1 MATFNERIQV
11 VIDVVTDKATK
22 GFKDF
27 RTAVG
32 EAEGFTGKLK
42 AGVSSL
48 GGVFGA
54 ATSGP
59 VAMGAAVTAAGKFAL
74 DAANQFSELGVSIGK
89 FSDAAGLATD
99 DASRWVEVA
108 GDVGVNT
115 DTLTRVFDKLNKSID
130 PGVFDQLG
138 IAIARTSE
146 GNVNVSETFLNVI
159 DKLNQIQDPA
169 QRAEYAAKLLGKGW
183 TDVAELVGMSANDI
197 RKQLAGVD
205 AQKVFTPA
213 EVKQARDYRAA
224 MDNLND
230 AVEKIAIS
238 IGQKLGPQVAAAANT
253 LADFADVAGRIVDI
267 GDKIHGNSGGFLSGF
282 DKLFNGD
289 GSILERAVSASKD
302 FVSTVPFIGDWLSD
316 QIPNIKIVSQEYS
329 GYTDNLAKLGD
340 AAGGTARYLGL
351 LAEHTRESSDAAADL
366 TDNARLAKAQ
376 LKLLQDQIDG
386 RKSFIDLQIQL
397 RDNAEK
403 INTLSEDFKKGK
415 ITAEDYYLGVASS
428 ALDSKG
434 AVADYVSTVD
444 AIPETQKLELTAT
457 LDPASPGAIVNQIQ
471 GSLDSHVFQVR
482 AETARENRSPLNGG
496 TGGNGGPG
504 GNGGVTVVV
513 NAPVGANLH
522 EAGKQVHDAL
532 QAYYRNGGPQ

>member
-59 VAMGAAVTAAGKFAL
+59 VAMGAAVVAAGKFAA
-74 DAANQFSELGVSIGK
+74 DAVTDYANLGVQVAD
-89 FSDAAGLATD
+89 FAAATGTTTEA
-99 DASRWVEVA
+99 ASRLIEVT
-108 GDVGVNT
+108 GDLGIST
-115 DTLTRVFDKLNKSID
+115 DALQSTLGKLNKSID
-130 PGVFDQLG
+130 PKLFDDLGVS
-138 IAIARTSE
+138 IAHTSS
-146 GNVNVSETFLNVI
+146 GAVDVNGTFLNVI
-159 DKLNQIQDPA
+159 DRLRAIKDPA
-169 QRAEYAAKLLGKGW
+169 EQARVGAQLLGKGW
-183 TDVAELVGMSANDI
+183 QSVAPLIARSAKDI
-197 RKQLAGVD
+197 KDQLAGVSD
-205 AQKVFTPA
+205 VKVFSKEDTDKAQKFDKAMKDLSDATQELALKLGEELLPVVTNTLGPLGDLAGRFQDLNEKIVPGGKTPL
-213 EVKQARDYRAA
+213 EGF
-224 MDNLND
+224 NL
-230 AVEKIAIS
+230 AVED
-238 IGQKLGPQVAAAANT
+238 LGN
-253 LADFADVAGRIVDI
+253 
-267 GDKIHGNSGGFLSGF
+267 
-282 DKLFNGD
+282 LFNDLFGD
-289 GSILERAVSASKD
+289 DPINYTGESITS
-302 FVSTVPFIGDWLSD
+302 
-316 QIPNIKIVSQEYS
+316 
-329 GYTDNLAKLGD
+329 LGD
-340 AAGGTARYLGL
+340 SAAGSARYLGL

-376 LKLLQDQIDG
+376 LTLLQDQIDG

-482 AETARENRSPLNGG
+482 TETARENRSPLNGG